1 MKSSIN
7 VARLVL
13 TVAVI
18 ACALI
23 SGCDRKVYADYELN
37 AQDRFKAVK
46 LGTAEQD
53 VRSSL
58 GTPSSV
64 VTRAG
69 SNELSVEVSNGGDT
83 SSKSISANDRS
94 NWPPELQFLANRT
107 VSGKVL
113 VYIDGTVTAYYFID
127 PEGRVEYVDL
137 FTS

>member
-1 MKSSIN
+1 MKSSVN

-13 TVAVI
+13 TVALI

-64 VTRAG
+64 VTR
-69 SNELSVEVSNGGDT
+69 SESDELSVEVNNGGDT
-83 SSKSISANDRS
+83 SRKSISASDRS
-94 NWPPELQFLANRT
+94 NWPSELQFLANRT
-107 VSGKVL
+107 ISGKVL

-127 PEGRVEYVDL
+127 PKGRVEYVDL